1 MSLKKL
7 CEERFKKEKVLLN
20 EEIYKI
26 IRENYKD
33 NINTFINSYGTIYL
47 EKLFEEIFI
56 DKILYNL
63 E

>member
-26 IRENYKD
+26 ISENYKD
-33 NINTFINSYGTIYL
+33 NINNFINSY
-47 EKLFEEIFI
+47 
-56 DKILYNL
+56 N
-63 E
+63 